1 MKLKTR
7 LLLWVGSFFVLI
19 FAISFFWENYIAE
32 ANLSQA
38 SKKLIGALA
47 TENEKK
53 GKSIEAYLLDLLKTT
68 EAQIAALMYEIQM
81 NKAILKGFEPS
92 LKNLEGHTWLNSASI
107 LATNKWVD
115 FIECKNE
122 ETTTSQFLSKS

>member
-53 GKSIEAYLLDLLKTT
+53 GKSRVL
-68 EAQIAALMYEIQM
+68 
-81 NKAILKGFEPS
+81 F
-92 LKNLEGHTWLNSASI
+92 
-107 LATNKWVD
+107 
-115 FIECKNE
+115 
-122 ETTTSQFLSKS
+122 